1 MVSLAVGGLLW
12 LERHHPRPVH
22 PAPSPARCISLRRL
36 FLRGIEA
43 NARHVRRKGRVDH
56 LTSQS
61 RPRVPYE
68 LTPTN
73 IPGAY
78 VSPAIPED
86 FDPDAASPTALI
98 KHGLLWRRPAADA
111 RPAHRAVWERA
122 FSRQCGPMTA

>member
-12 LERHHPRPVH
+12 LDRHHPRPVH

-36 FLRGIEA
+36 FLCGIEA
-43 NARHVRRKGRVDH
+43 NARHVKRKAMSTTYEPV
-56 LTSQS
+56 

-78 VSPAIPED
+78 LSPAIPED
-86 FDPDAASPTALI
+86 FDPDAVSPAALI
-98 KHGLLWRRPAADA
+98 KHGLLWRRPAT
-111 RPAHRAVWERA
+111 
-122 FSRQCGPMTA
+122 G

>member
-1 MVSLAVGGLLW
+1 MSTTY
-12 LERHHPRPVH
+12 E
-22 PAPSPARCISLRRL
+22 PA
-36 FLRGIEA
+36 
-43 NARHVRRKGRVDH
+43 
-56 LTSQS
+56 

-98 KHGLLWRRPAADA
+98 KHGLLCVVRPPTPARRTA
-111 RPAHRAVWERA
+111 RSGSVP
-122 FSRQCGPMTA
+122 SRGNGGPMTA

>member
-1 MVSLAVGGLLW
+1 MPVTSGGKAC
-12 LERHHPRPVH
+12 RPPYE
-22 PAPSPARCISLRRL
+22 PA
-36 FLRGIEA
+36 
-43 NARHVRRKGRVDH
+43 
-56 LTSQS
+56 

-122 FSRQCGPMTA
+122 FTSQSPAPDTIVYQGSTVEMHLSDHP